1 MSGVRIV
8 LLCEDKQTDSFVRRF
23 LQQRNIR
30 GRDVTTAPLPDGSQ
44 SGEQW
49 VRERYPKELK
59 AVRQRQDT
67 FLIVVIDGDNN
78 PTERRHEQLR
88 LECDRLK
95 IPSRTEKDRVL
106 HIVPRRNIETWFAY
120 LGGQDVDEHT
130 QYPRLKGRE
139 RECAEHAKTL
149 SRMCIEEQR
158 LREPAPPSLREAC
171 LEYRRL
177 TR

>member
-78 PTERRHEQLR
+78 PTERRHEQVQDHVGR
-88 LECDRLK
+88 LNR
-95 IPSRTEKDRVL
+95 IGAARGRGHAVATQG
-106 HIVPRRNIETWFAY
+106 PRRGTA
-120 LGGQDVDEHT
+120 
-130 QYPRLKGRE
+130 RS
-139 RECAEHAKTL
+139 
-149 SRMCIEEQR
+149 SRG
-158 LREPAPPSLREAC
+158 
-171 LEYRRL
+171 
-177 TR
+177 